1 MVAGFAKPI
10 PLPHPARFSLPST
23 NAAGPL
29 ARTQFEVAM
38 NFLRRIRRIR
48 RIRDL
53 VVLSGLWLTAPVVF
67 AQTSPVGSWDIV
79 LGGRYQRGL
88 AQVTFQSDGTLDGV
102 AVFTILGTHL
112 FHTNG
117 SYIYRHILGS
127 AAVQGEWVQ
136 AGPNRIT
143 GFLNLIGSGA
153 TAGETNGFSL
163 SGVTQPTR
171 LNLLA
176 HGPAGKVTL
185 RGLPLIETN
194 LSSLPGTN
202 YVGRAQLRHVPFPL
216 IEIFNPTEVAP
227 NHYAIAGGG
236 PGYEFQGTLLISR
249 QRQAALYQERTTVV
263 TGSDLAAFAGPFNF
277 LRRTGTLKGCDG
289 VNLGMRYRFAPGA
302 R

>member
-1 MVAGFAKPI
+1 
-10 PLPHPARFSLPST
+10 
-23 NAAGPL
+23 
-29 ARTQFEVAM
+29 M

-48 RIRDL
+48 ASA
-53 VVLSGLWLTAPVVF
+53 VLSGLLLTAQAVL
-67 AQTSPVGSWDIV
+67 AQTSPVGSWDVV

-88 AQVTFQSDGTLDGV
+88 AQVSFQPDGTLNGV
-102 AVFTILGTHL
+102 AVFTIQGNHL

-127 AAVQGEWVQ
+127 AAVQGEWAQ

-163 SGVTQPTR
+163 SGVVRPTR

-185 RGLPLIETN
+185 RGLPLTETN
-194 LSSLPGTN
+194 LSNLPGTN
-202 YVGRAQLRHVPFPL
+202 YVGRAQLRRVPFPL
-216 IEIFNPTEVAP
+216 TEIFAPTEVAP
-227 NHYAIAGGG
+227 NLYSVDGGG
-236 PGYEFQGTLLISR
+236 PGYDFHGTLLISR
-249 QRQAALYQERTTVV
+249 QRQAALYQERTAVV

-277 LRRTGTLKGCDG
+277 LRRTGTLKGSDG
-289 VNLGMRYRFAPGA
+289 ANLNMRYRFAPGA